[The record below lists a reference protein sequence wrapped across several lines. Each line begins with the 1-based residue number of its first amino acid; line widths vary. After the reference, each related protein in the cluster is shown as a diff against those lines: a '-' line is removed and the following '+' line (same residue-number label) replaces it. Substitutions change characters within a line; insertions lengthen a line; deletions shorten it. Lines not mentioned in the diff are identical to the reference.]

1 MIKTHFISMYKDFL
15 KYHAKLSI
23 NLSGQKR
30 ISFYYFGLPENEPVI
45 YCLEDYYSDSYL
57 IKYGLFKWLMTV
69 SKKYI

>member
-1 MIKTHFISMYKDFL
+1 MYKDFL

-57 IKYGLFKWLMTV
+57 IKYGIFK
-69 SKKYI
+69 